1 MSRRRIAVVLVV
13 SLALSACSSGGPV
26 MPAGAGQ
33 AVSPLATSPP
43 ASEPLPPDGRNS
55 LPARTLAALAIER
68 VTGRATDP
76 ARLAALM
83 R

>member
-1 MSRRRIAVVLVV
+1 MH
-13 SLALSACSSGGPV
+13 
-26 MPAGAGQ
+26 AGQ
-33 AVSPLATSPP
+33 AVSPLATAPP

-55 LPARTLAALAIER
+55 LSARTLAALALER

-76 ARLAALM
+76 ARLAPLM